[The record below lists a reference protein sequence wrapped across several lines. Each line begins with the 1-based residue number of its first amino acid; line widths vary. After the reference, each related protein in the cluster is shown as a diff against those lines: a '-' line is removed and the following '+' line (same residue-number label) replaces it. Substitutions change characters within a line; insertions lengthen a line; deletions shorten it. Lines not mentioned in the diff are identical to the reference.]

1 MTTLHAQITPAL
13 IWELAR
19 KTKRLEMTSD
29 RLKILRRKA
38 FDPSVASPD
47 KPQSDNPR
55 HAKLLGE
62 IEIAEEQ
69 ERRLLNRIR
78 KIEDIHTLAQK
89 NRRRKPEVSLS
100 PSRFENPKRKPKDP
114 RLLIL
119 FLLLFMLN
127 WSAIDKRQMEAKK
140 MQRERQAKTRIS
152 RQMALSMPGS
162 GRSGHQTA

>member
-89 NRRRKPEVSLS
+89 TAVANPRSACLPAALKTQNAS
-100 PSRFENPKRKPKDP
+100 P
-114 RLLIL
+114 
-119 FLLLFMLN
+119 
-127 WSAIDKRQMEAKK
+127 
-140 MQRERQAKTRIS
+140 RI
-152 RQMALSMPGS
+152 PDC
-162 GRSGHQTA
+162 